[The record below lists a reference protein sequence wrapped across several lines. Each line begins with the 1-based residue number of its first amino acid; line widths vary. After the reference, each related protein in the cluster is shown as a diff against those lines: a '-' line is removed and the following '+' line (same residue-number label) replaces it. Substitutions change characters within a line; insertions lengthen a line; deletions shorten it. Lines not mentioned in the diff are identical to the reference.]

1 MTSVADFLL
10 PDLGE
15 GLSEAEVISWRVSP
29 GDRVTVDQV
38 IAEVETA
45 KAVVEVPVPYA
56 GVVAALH
63 AKPGSVVSVGQ
74 PLITVTEDATAGFG
88 EPGFGEPGV
97 REPGVR
103 EPGFREPGVVV
114 PEQVPAADDGG
125 GVDGDGGEEASG
137 SVLIGYGTTVAQ
149 ARTRRGRRRGAVGAR
164 SSASA
169 PVPAASA
176 GAESAAVPIASA
188 APDSSAVPTAPAP
201 QASVGV
207 AAPERPGRVAVISP
221 LVRKEA
227 RDAGLDLTALTATG
241 PDGVLSRRDVRAAI
255 AELARRQQPD
265 VVDASAAAD
274 ASYAGA
280 GVNGTGGTVT
290 GGAGFASAGVNG
302 TGGAGAAD
310 ASYAGAGVNGTG
322 GAGAGATGT
331 GERRIPLRGARR
343 AVAEKLSR
351 SRREIPEATVWVDV
365 DATDLVETR
374 RALNAADSSRPVSL
388 LALLARF
395 TILGLRHYPELN
407 ARIEDDEIVVPEA
420 VNLGFAAQTDHGLV
434 VPVVHDAHR
443 LTTRDLSARLAERTT
458 AARDRRLSPADLAG
472 GTFTVNNY
480 GVFGVDGSAAIINHP
495 EVAILGMG
503 RVIDR
508 PWVMDGQLTV
518 RKVTELTL
526 SFDHRACDGGTAG
539 GFLRYVADCIES
551 PAVALGDM

>member
-1 MTSVADFLL
+1 MADFLL

-29 GDRVTVDQV
+29 GERVSVDQV

-63 AKPGSVVSVGQ
+63 ATPGSVISVGQ
-74 PLITVTEDATAGFG
+74 PLITVTEDASASDGTT
-88 EPGFGEPGV
+88 
-97 REPGVR
+97 
-103 EPGFREPGVVV
+103 GFREPGVVV
-114 PEQVPAADDGG
+114 PEQVPAGDVAGEVD
-125 GVDGDGGEEASG
+125 GVDGVEEPSG
-137 SVLIGYGTTVAQ
+137 SVLIGYGTTAAQ
-149 ARTRRGRRRGAVGAR
+149 PRTRRGRRRG
-164 SSASA
+164 
-169 PVPAASA
+169 SA
-176 GAESAAVPIASA
+176 GASTAPAATSMPSA
-188 APDSSAVPTAPAP
+188 APAAPAAPAP
-201 QASVGV
+201 SAVSGL
-207 AAPERPGRVAVISP
+207 ATAERPRRVAVISP
-221 LVRKEA
+221 LARKEA
-227 RDAGLDLTALTATG
+227 RDAGVDLTGLTGTG
-241 PDGVLSRRDVRAAI
+241 PDGVLSRRDIRAAI
-255 AELARRQQPD
+255 AAQTMQEQQ
-265 VVDASAAAD
+265 VVALDA
-274 ASYAGA
+274 
-280 GVNGTGGTVT
+280 
-290 GGAGFASAGVNG
+290 GGAG
-302 TGGAGAAD
+302 TGATD
-310 ASYAGAGVNGTG
+310 TVV
-322 GAGAGATGT
+322 TGT

-343 AVAEKLSR
+343 AVADKLSR

-374 RALNAADSSRPVSL
+374 RALNAADSARPVSL

-395 TILGLRHYPELN
+395 TILGLRRYPELN
-407 ARIEDDEIVVPEA
+407 ARIEQDEIIVPDG
-420 VNLGFAAQTDHGLV
+420 VNLGFAAQTEHGLV
-434 VPVVHDAHR
+434 VPVIHDAHR
-443 LTTRDLSARLAERTT
+443 LTTRDLSARLAERTA

-508 PWVMDGQLTV
+508 PWVVDGQLTV

-551 PAVALGDM
+551 PTTALGDM